1 MSGGPA
7 EWMVGQTDER
17 IARIGWN
24 YCRFAIIVFVV
35 AASGGDDDCGIGVD
49 DTDGISVNF
58 SCGLEDN
65 NVKCFRSLTSI
76 Y

>member
-1 MSGGPA
+1 MAGRLNG
-7 EWMVGQTDER
+7 WLDGQTDER

-24 YCRFAIIVFVV
+24 YCRFAIIVFVFT
-35 AASGGDDDCGIGVD
+35 AAGGDDDCGIGVD